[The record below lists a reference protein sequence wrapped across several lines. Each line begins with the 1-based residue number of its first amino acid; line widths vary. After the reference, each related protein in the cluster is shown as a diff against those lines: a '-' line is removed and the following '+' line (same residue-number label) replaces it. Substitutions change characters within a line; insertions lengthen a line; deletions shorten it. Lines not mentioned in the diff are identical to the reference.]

1 MFLISEI
8 FLRKLPTF
16 HAQDKSRKIE
26 NQHGHLLYY
35 NHIYIEK
42 TNLQT
47 GRRLVKNGII
57 VDCN

>member
-1 MFLISEI
+1 MFLISEM

-26 NQHGHLLYY
+26 NKHGHLLYY
-35 NHIYIEK
+35 NHIEK

-47 GRRLVKNGII
+47 GWRLVKNGII